1 MSRIVILMAVILS
14 VGCSQHRYDIADPVV
29 GPPPPRKQGGQA
41 VAYNSEAESEFQLA
55 SYTEDEIIPMTEVV
69 ARVNGNPILAGQ
81 VLEPYAAKLAQA
93 RKQMPASEIRK
104 AQEMLLKKSL
114 PTQIEQTLM
123 VDAVKSKMT
132 TEQYTQVDEQLDEF
146 FAEEVVR
153 LQTQFNVGNI
163 AELETLLQSQGMS
176 LATMRDAFG
185 NRQLASEYVRGK
197 MGSEAPLTR
206 QDLLKEY
213 NLRKEEFAHPEQIK
227 WQQIQVSVT
236 KHGSRNNAAREMNKA
251 IEELRQG
258 ADFTDVVQR
267 YSDGPL
273 KDKGGHWDWTQPS
286 SIANTDVRTA
296 LAKLQTGQMSEV
308 IQNDSSLHIVKVTGR
323 KAATYTPFPEVQE
336 KIRTE
341 LIAKQREAKA
351 EKILAELR
359 ENAVI
364 ETMFD
369 DRDSTVK

>member
-153 LQTQFNVGNI
+153 LQAQFNVGNI

-296 LAKLQTGQMSEV
+296 LSKLQTGQMSEV

-351 EKILAELR
+351 ETILAELR
-359 ENAVI
+359 KNAVI

-369 DRDSTVK
+369 DGDSTLK

>member
-153 LQTQFNVGNI
+153 LQAQFNVGNI

-286 SIANTDVRTA
+286 SIANADVRTA
-296 LAKLQTGQMSEV
+296 LSKLQTGQMSEV

-351 EKILAELR
+351 ETILAELR
-359 ENAVI
+359 KNAVI

-369 DRDSTVK
+369 DGDSTLK

>member
-1 MSRIVILMAVILS
+1 MAVILS

-153 LQTQFNVGNI
+153 LQAQFNVGNI

-286 SIANTDVRTA
+286 SIANADVRTA
-296 LAKLQTGQMSEV
+296 LSKLQTGQMSEV

-351 EKILAELR
+351 ETILAELR
-359 ENAVI
+359 KNAVI

-369 DRDSTVK
+369 DGDSTLK